1 MKESPVKNLPFGLF
15 VTFEGLDGSGKST
28 QLERCAQALRTQGY
42 PVLTTRNPGGTA
54 FGQELRQILLH
65 SKGPVFPLSELL
77 LFIADRAQHMDE
89 VVFPALAKGTIV
101 LCDRHMDST
110 LAYQGYGRGLSI
122 DTIRELNH
130 IAIQGKQPD
139 LTFLFDAEPAVLAQR
154 VNHRGQADRLEG
166 EKAEF
171 HNKVRTGFLA
181 LAEQEPQRIRVFNA
195 LESPEALHPKVMQ
208 ALEAVLKPLAN
219 LTNQE
224 TSHGQAV

>member
-1 MKESPVKNLPFGLF
+1 MDTVLQQGLF

-28 QLERCAQALRTQGY
+28 QLALCAEALTAQGY
-42 PVLTTRNPGGTA
+42 SVLTTRNPGGTA

-65 SKGPVFPLSELL
+65 SQGPVFPLSELL

-110 LAYQGYGRGLSI
+110 LAYQGYGRSLSI

-171 HNKVRTGFLA
+171 HNRVRAGFLD
-181 LAEQEPQRIRVFNA
+181 LARQEPQRIRVFDA
-195 LESPEALHPKVMQ
+195 TESPEALHPKVLQ
-208 ALEAVLKPLAN
+208 ALEAALKPLKDRAK
-219 LTNQE
+219 QE
-224 TSHGQAV
+224 ARHGQAL